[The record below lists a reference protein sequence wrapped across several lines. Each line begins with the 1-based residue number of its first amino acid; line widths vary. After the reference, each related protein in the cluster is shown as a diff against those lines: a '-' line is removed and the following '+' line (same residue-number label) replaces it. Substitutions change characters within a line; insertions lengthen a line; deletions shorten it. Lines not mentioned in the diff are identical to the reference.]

1 MLDDLIWDTKYVPS
15 GSSSHLVQQLMY
27 SQNARHKLLHVMMA
41 ILKLLSRQEIQSIA
55 KAGEG
60 NKAIVKTGKSNNR

>member
-1 MLDDLIWDTKYVPS
+1 MLYDLIWGAKYVPN
-15 GSSSHLVQQLMY
+15 GSSSCLVQHMY

-41 ILKLLSRQEIQSIA
+41 ILKLFSRREIRSIA

-60 NKAIVKTGKSNNR
+60 AKAIVKAA